1 MDLTSLSG
9 QQNTASL
16 TLCRVIQA
24 PSGVTIHLERRSN
37 MDQIKIGSLL
47 KELRNEHN
55 LSQEQLAEKFNVSSR
70 SISRWENGN
79 TMPDISIMIELADFY
94 DIDIRELLSGE
105 RKSDKMDKNLKETLV
120 MVADYTEEEKA
131 KILKKV
137 YICGQGTLITSVL
150 SMILYFIT
158 YGRDTGI
165 VLTPFLLIL
174 ATGIFGINT
183 VMAVLQLKG
192 KMSKARN
199 KKLIGISVAI
209 WVTIAVII
217 LFFMTFIL
225 PKILFN
231 IYVANGGVV

>member
-1 MDLTSLSG
+1 M
-9 QQNTASL
+9 
-16 TLCRVIQA
+16 
-24 PSGVTIHLERRSN
+24 
-37 MDQIKIGSLL
+37 
-47 KELRNEHN
+47 
-55 LSQEQLAEKFNVSSR
+55 SQEQLAEKFGVSSR

-105 RKSDKMDKNLKETLV
+105 RKSDKMEENLKETLV

-150 SMILYFIT
+150 SMIVYFIT

-174 ATGIFGINT
+174 ASGIFGINT
-183 VMAVLQLKG
+183 VMAGLQLRG

-199 KKLIGISVAI
+199 KKLIGISVAV
-209 WVTIAVII
+209 WVTVAIII

-225 PKILFN
+225 PKILYDL
-231 IYVANGGVV
+231 YVAGGGVI

>member
-183 VMAVLQLKG
+183 VMAGLQLKG